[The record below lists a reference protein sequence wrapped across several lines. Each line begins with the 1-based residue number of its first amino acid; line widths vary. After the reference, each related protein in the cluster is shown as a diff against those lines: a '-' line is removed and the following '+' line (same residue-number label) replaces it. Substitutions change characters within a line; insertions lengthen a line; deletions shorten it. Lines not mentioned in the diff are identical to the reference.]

1 MKRLV
6 LLLLF
11 LAPVASATSWETAA
25 FRTDSGLLVKPGMT
39 MTEVLHDAGEPLDR
53 MELSRGVSAGGSSGE
68 TKQVWIYR
76 GTDGYYDVTFVG
88 QRVTV
93 IVVTPDR

>member
-6 LLLLF
+6 LSLFF
-11 LAPVASATSWETAA
+11 LAPAAFAASWETAA
-25 FRTDSGLLVKPGMT
+25 FRTDSGLLVRPGMT
-39 MTEVLHDAGEPLDR
+39 MTEVLRDAGKPLDR
-53 MELSRGVSAGGSSGE
+53 VVLSRGVNAGVASGE
-68 TKQVWIYR
+68 TKQVWTYR
-76 GTDGYYDVTFVG
+76 GADGYYDVTFVG